1 MRRRPL
7 RTTRQKGKYISRL
20 RRSQKGK
27 READHARVTFENVS
41 KAQRRE
47 PKSLVLNYKQE
58 NKTSHNTHASTYA
71 FKKEGGR
78 RRERKKKCSGQRPQA
93 RTSKWEGRL
102 FIRQRISSRTACFS
116 RYLRGGGE
124 AARRRRGVAGTRGT
138 RAPTQ
143 LLDTT
148 SHDWGGSYS
157 LSHCRRR
164 RARRALVRV
173 SVRLQIGYFLLLRVC
188 IVPVLL
194 SDAQFYRTYRTRYYV
209 CRLSLF
215 FHQTKG
221 RAMGWFVVG
230 LSVEAGIVGRYN
242 YVLEMAHSGICN

>member
-1 MRRRPL
+1 M

-148 SHDWGGSYS
+148 SHDWGRSYS

-164 RARRALVRV
+164 RARRALVRALGRWATARAARRTD
-173 SVRLQIGYFLLLRVC
+173 SWRWRGAGSTTQACFPPEQYPHLRAR
-188 IVPVLL
+188 PP
-194 SDAQFYRTYRTRYYV
+194 R
-209 CRLSLF
+209 
-215 FHQTKG
+215 
-221 RAMGWFVVG
+221 
-230 LSVEAGIVGRYN
+230 
-242 YVLEMAHSGICN
+242 